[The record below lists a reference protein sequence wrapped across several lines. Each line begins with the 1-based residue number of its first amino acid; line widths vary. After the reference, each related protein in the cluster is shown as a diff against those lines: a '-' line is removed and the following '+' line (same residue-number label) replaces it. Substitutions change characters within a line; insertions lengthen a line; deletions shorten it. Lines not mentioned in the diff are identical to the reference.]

1 MIVKYNA
8 ILFQCIKY
16 IEISIKQCKSGG
28 IDCRVHGLAVMG
40 KIVDDFGDPASSV
53 SFLASDNE
61 DVEVTSACLYYQ
73 ACGVFCSFH

>member
-1 MIVKYNA
+1 MTI
-8 ILFQCIKY
+8 FQPIKF

-40 KIVDDFGDPASSV
+40 KIVDEFSDPASAV

-61 DVEVTSACLYYQ
+61 DVEVSNNRIILLINEFFFNQ
-73 ACGVFCSFH
+73 